1 MATHWKKRL
10 AEEEKHRRATKT
22 KLVVRKHVCIS
33 PLLFSLGPCN
43 LASCFVSFVW
53 LGGLFVFCGFF
64 FWLANSHHYPRT
76 QVILGGLLFVA
87 VILFSLNGLGK
98 DEGALSEQVP
108 VHARSPGKP
117 VIRPGD
123 PLPRYHKDM
132 EQQQESPADIGQ
144 VRREQEQQKQAQA
157 QEPQVGGPFDEE
169 ENPDYTGEPKER
181 FLHPVEF
188 SYAPDE
194 NDLVKKVTTSTE
206 RETHTDTQT
215 HTDTHGWHH
224 IRELQR
230 NGYVLTT

>member
-1 MATHWKKRL
+1 M
-10 AEEEKHRRATKT
+10 
-22 KLVVRKHVCIS
+22 
-33 PLLFSLGPCN
+33 
-43 LASCFVSFVW
+43 
-53 LGGLFVFCGFF
+53 
-64 FWLANSHHYPRT
+64 
-76 QVILGGLLFVA
+76 FVA

-215 HTDTHGWHH
+215 HTDTHTHTHTHRHTDTDTQTHTQTQTVSQTVSQSVRQRGEVGLHTPLHTHTHIYIRSHH
-224 IRELQR
+224 CSFCSF
-230 NGYVLTT
+230 